1 MNHREPGHSPHA
13 RAVIRFLQARLSPE
27 GYLGLH
33 LTVGMLLIILAFLS
47 FYTIA
52 EDFAAN
58 GWLSS
63 MDRNAAEFFRQL
75 ITPRLTRVVLFVTF
89 FGSVPAVTTVSV
101 VVGIALILKREM
113 YRFSAFALTTAGG
126 RVLTVALKY
135 LFQRARPAPEI
146 CLSLQRHQ

>member
-52 EDFAAN
+52 EDYAAN
-58 GWLSS
+58 GWPSS
-63 MDRNAAEFFRQL
+63 MDRNAAEFFCQL

-113 YRFSAFALTTAGG
+113 YRFSAFALTKLAAG
-126 RVLTVALKY
+126 
-135 LFQRARPAPEI
+135 
-146 CLSLQRHQ
+146 C